1 MSFVHRLILKSFF
14 TLKVMTKLNNCH
26 LNHCR
31 NGVYEVVNYKFQ
43 ELEKYNVELV
53 SVQPKIVRT

>member
-14 TLKVMTKLNNCH
+14 TLKVMTKLNYCH

-31 NGVYEVVNYKFQ
+31 NGVYEVNYKFQ
-43 ELEKYNVELV
+43 ELEKYKVESV